1 MLEKSI
7 KLPEDLKADL
17 GLKTNDRL
25 TMSVDGSRLIVEKE
39 NSIEKNQSISLRW
52 FLLPS
57 ILVSLV
63 FFAYFKF
70 YEQVEYIPFT
80 SGDTTAISHMTIV
93 LGLLTGIISFT
104 TFFIKGKRSQ
114 QKNLK
119 NIYWRSL
126 PVLLASFAVMLV
138 LGLMG
143 LFWIFGIVF
152 EGAKF
157 DIYTSTFLF
166 LIFISIINYL
176 MIYFAITITPRRII
190 SLFTLVIVGGVF
202 LSMIANSNLQWWQ
215 INFSFLGTS
224 NATSAWQFNL
234 TLILSAFLLLAL
246 TDYIFSI
253 LKEILPKNRRLQI
266 LRLLLT
272 ITAFGLAGV
281 GFFPNDKGNSYLHY
295 MHDKSANLLIY
306 MIIIMII
313 AIRWLLPDVKKEFLV
328 ISYGIGVLLVV
339 ANILFSNVRYLSL
352 TAFEI
357 IAFFLAFA
365 WILLLFQNLQ
375 SLSSL
380 NIKDYELIV
389 E

>member
-1 MLEKSI
+1 MSEKSI
-7 KLPEDLKADL
+7 KLPEELKEDL
-17 GLKTNDRL
+17 GLKTDDRL
-25 TMSVDGSRLIVEKE
+25 IVSVDGSRLIVEKE

-57 ILVSLV
+57 FIASIV
-63 FFAYFKF
+63 FFVYFKF

-80 SGDTTAISHMTIV
+80 GGNTTSVSHMTII

-104 TFFIKGKRSQ
+104 IFFVKGKRSQ

-126 PVLLASFAVMLV
+126 PVLLISFAVMLV

-143 LFWIFGIVF
+143 IFWIFGIVF

-166 LIFISIINYL
+166 LIFTGIINYL
-176 MIYFAITITPRRII
+176 MIYFAVTITPRRII
-190 SLFTLVIVGGVF
+190 SLFTLVIIGGVF
-202 LSMIANSNLQWWQ
+202 LSMITNSNLQWWQ

-253 LKEILPKNRRLQI
+253 LREVLPKNRRLQI
-266 LRLLLT
+266 LRILLT
-272 ITAFGLAGV
+272 ITALGLAGV
-281 GFFPNDKGNSYLHY
+281 GFFPNDKGSSYLHY

-306 MIIIMII
+306 MIVIMII
-313 AIRWLLPDVKKEFLV
+313 GIRWLLPNIKREFLIASYV
-328 ISYGIGVLLVV
+328 IGILLVV
-339 ANILFSNVRYLSL
+339 ANLLFANVKYLSL